1 MKLLAL
7 STSAHRYETSG
18 LRTGVWL
25 GEYTHFFD
33 AVTDAGHEVDLASVR
48 GGVIPVDPVSLQP
61 PVIQLGGTNKRYQDP
76 EFMSQLDD
84 SPAIAD
90 VDLEAYAGI
99 FLIGGHGTMFDFL
112 TDEVN
117 NAVAYF
123 ADAEKIVSA
132 VCHGPVGLL
141 GVRTADGTEL
151 LRGRKV
157 TGYSWAEEKLAR
169 RADEVP
175 FSLEERLSAD
185 AAEYITARI
194 PMTKHV
200 VVDGKL
206 ITGQNPMSATGVGE
220 AVVEALKAQ
229 A

>member
-25 GEYTHFFD
+25 GEYTHFYD
-33 AVTDAGHEVDLASVR
+33 AVTEAGHEVDLASVR
-48 GGVIPVDPVSLQP
+48 GGVIPIDPVSLQP

-76 EFMSQLDD
+76 EFMAQLD
-84 SPAIAD
+84 SAPAIAD
-90 VDLEAYAGI
+90 IDLEAYAGI
-99 FLIGGHGTMFDFL
+99 FLIGGHGTMFDFV

-117 NAVAYF
+117 NAVAHF
-123 ADAEKIVSA
+123 ADADKIVSA

-141 GVRTADGTEL
+141 SVRKADGTEL
-151 LRGRKV
+151 LAGRKV

-185 AAEYITARI
+185 AAEYTTARI

-200 VVDGKL
+200 VEDGKL

-220 AVVEALKAQ
+220 AVVKALKA
-229 A
+229 